1 MKVLLVHGVGHEDPN
16 PAWPAEWEKA
26 ISDGLKHYNYT
37 GPIQFV
43 PEPPVTYD
51 DLFEQNPEPTTEYLQ
66 AMYDL
71 LKAWMLCVLMA
82 LSSAIARRYSG
93 PELKATFTFMP
104 QPEYPYKLRFMQHI
118 GGSGMFRMIV
128 DERGKVTAV
137 TALQS
142 MGHSE
147 LDAEAIKGLMR
158 WKAQAGQK
166 REGDIPVTFI
176 PAKGNL

>member
-71 LKAWMLCVLMA
+71 LKAWMLSPV
-82 LSSAIARRYSG
+82 SG
-93 PELKATFTFMP
+93 
-104 QPEYPYKLRFMQHI
+104 
-118 GGSGMFRMIV
+118 
-128 DERGKVTAV
+128 ERGFG
-137 TALQS
+137 
-142 MGHSE
+142 MP
-147 LDAEAIKGLMR
+147 
-158 WKAQAGQK
+158 AGRSQFSSNHH
-166 REGDIPVTFI
+166 RFRRT
-176 PAKGNL
+176 